1 MPAINR
7 YYSSVAVDTT
17 LSFSISSSNLTFEVE
32 SSAGFPT
39 SYPYTLAIGY
49 DSSSEELVNIIGA
62 SASGSGGRTTLTVGT
77 TVAGG
82 ANIAGRG
89 VDGTS
94 DQAHDAG
101 ETVKHVISAR
111 DMTEAQ
117 AHIAAE
123 TNIHGLGVGVSP
135 APTAS
140 PTFTGTVVLPSTTS
154 IGSVSATEI
163 GYVDGVTSS
172 IQTQLNTNTP
182 VGIVSPYAGSSSP
195 TGWLLCD
202 GTAVSRTTYSALF
215 GVISTTYGAGDTST
229 TFNVPDLRGRTPIG
243 AGTGAGLT
251 ARTLAETTGV
261 ESVTLTAAQSGL
273 PAHTHTNSA
282 TTTTTGGSHG
292 HTATGSTSVTGGS
305 HAHGH
310 DISASS
316 GGAHT
321 HDLNGG
327 STNNNTHD
335 HSSATLSEHA
345 AESPD
350 PGGAVTLTNG
360 ANTTGSGHGHTMT
373 GGVSTSDSHSHSAST
388 SVSVVDSASHSHTA
402 STTVTINNNTSASA
416 SEAHN
421 NMQPS
426 LVLNYI
432 IKH

>member
-94 DQAHDAG
+94 DQAHAAG

-135 APTAS
+135 APAAS

-182 VGIVSPYAGSSSP
+182 VGMVSPYAGSSSP

-251 ARTLAETTGV
+251 ARTLAATTGV

-292 HTATGSTSVTGGS
+292 HGTSGSVSLNDAGAQTATGSISTD
-305 HAHGH
+305 AHGH
-310 DISASS
+310 SLIMRYTTVSHDHAISGASNPIPAMQGDPSS
-316 GGAHT
+316 GDIGNYNGTAVNNAGA
-321 HDLNGG
+321 LGG
-327 STNNNTHD
+327 S
-335 HSSATLSEHA
+335 A
-345 AESPD
+345 
-350 PGGAVTLTNG
+350 
-360 ANTTGSGHGHTMT
+360 
-373 GGVSTSDSHSHSAST
+373 
-388 SVSVVDSASHSHTA
+388 SVSVGNHNHTVTNTIAVTDSTSHSHTA
-402 STTVTINNNTSASA
+402 STTVTIDNNTSASA
-416 SEAHN
+416 SASHN

>member
-94 DQAHDAG
+94 DQAHAAG

-135 APTAS
+135 APAAS

-182 VGIVSPYAGSSSP
+182 VGMVSPYAGSSSP

-251 ARTLAETTGV
+251 ARTLAATTGV

-292 HTATGSTSVTGGS
+292 HGTSGGVSLSDAGAQTASGSISTDG
-305 HAHGH
+305 HGH
-310 DISASS
+310 SLIMRFTTQA
-316 GGAHT
+316 
-321 HDLNGG
+321 
-327 STNNNTHD
+327 THD
-335 HSSATLSEHA
+335 HAISGASNPIPAMQGDPSGGDIGNYNGTAVAGVGALGGSA
-345 AESPD
+345 
-350 PGGAVTLTNG
+350 
-360 ANTTGSGHGHTMT
+360 
-373 GGVSTSDSHSHSAST
+373 
-388 SVSVVDSASHSHTA
+388 SVSVGNHNHTVTNTVAVTDSASHSHTA